1 MFKDLYSRAENG
13 ELTKNY
19 LLQLLKENAREI
31 SVFDL
36 MEINA
41 LMLEDMKYVQD
52 RYQKEFHGG
61 YAKNFLGRL
70 KEIKDSKLEFSPE
83 EDNIDLIDLRESLIM
98 LKEYELNGDT
108 SNPKFMK
115 VYTIISLYTTYVL
128 NEPIHPVG
136 TVFPGSLQVEEKD
149 GTYYCPV
156 KDANKESPNSV
167 CPMCIAEQ
175 LDF

>member
-1 MFKDLYSRAENG
+1 MFYKLYPRVENQ
-13 ELTKNY
+13 ELTKNE
-19 LLQLLKENAREI
+19 LLNILREYARKI

-70 KEIKDSKLEFSPE
+70 KEIKDSTLEFSLE
-83 EDNIDLIDLRESLIM
+83 EDDLDLIEVKESLIM
-98 LKEYELNGDT
+98 LKRFEENET
-108 SNPKFMK
+108 NKNPKFVS

-136 TVFPGSLQVEEKD
+136 TVFPGSLKVEEKD
-149 GTYYCPV
+149 GKYYCPV
-156 KDANKESPNSV
+156 KDANSETPNSV